1 METLDLV
8 KYKLENLKELQ
19 SPNIIT
25 TTMKKIKEKFGRIF
39 YQ

>member
-8 KYKLENLKELQ
+8 KFKLENLKELQ

-25 TTMKKIKEKFGRIF
+25 TTIKEKFGRIF